1 MPSHPRA
8 AARARPSAGTPPREP
23 APPQPLEPLRRKRD
37 VGDRKQPRPDRDEL
51 VHVLRPDAPQ
61 VARQQSFPPP
71 VDKMPTLAFVYPEDL
86 REIVGV
92 RVQRAS
98 SREPRSGH
106 MAVFSRCHDSPKEQS
121 WRGSRYHLNT
131 YKCHHMASHVRYHEL
146 CSCPSSPSP
155 PFTPLCPQS
164 AARSAPAASPPAKSG
179 TTRAKATSSSISPS
193 SPRPDSTTMRSVSWR

>member
-71 VDKMPTLAFVYPEDL
+71 VDKMPTRSEEHTSELQSL
-86 REIVGV
+86 RHLVCRLLLEKKKYTIIIYTH
-92 RVQRAS
+92 RRINTTPRRAIN
-98 SREPRSGH
+98 E
-106 MAVFSRCHDSPKEQS
+106 
-121 WRGSRYHLNT
+121 RYG
-131 YKCHHMASHVRYHEL
+131 A
-146 CSCPSSPSP
+146 
-155 PFTPLCPQS
+155 
-164 AARSAPAASPPAKSG
+164 
-179 TTRAKATSSSISPS
+179 
-193 SPRPDSTTMRSVSWR
+193 